1 MQAVEEE
8 CSSLNASAA
17 SATATA
23 PRWAIHAVLSRSDAS
38 SPTPCKKTYVPR
50 IEVLEVDCSRRVRA
64 TTRVLCRRK
73 GVASGLRGA
82 KKRLSCLAGML
93 TGSVARGYSRMLG
106 PLYTRTRP
114 QRGHRATLPNVEV
127 VPLDILGSK
136 GQLFIVGLDRSRP
149 AFPRRFAQELR
160 FARLSGEGTL
170 ARCQI
175 HPTFGYFI

>member
-23 PRWAIHAVLSRSDAS
+23 PRWANAS
-38 SPTPCKKTYVPR
+38 SPTPCKKTSVPR

-64 TTRVLCRRK
+64 TTRALCRRK

-93 TGSVARGYSRMLG
+93 AGSVARGYSRMLG

-114 QRGHRATLPNVEV
+114 QRGHRAKLPIAQV
-127 VPLDILGSK
+127 VPLDILGSED
-136 GQLFIVGLDRSRP
+136 QLFHGRARSQSPGFSKAFRP
-149 AFPRRFAQELR
+149 RTAL
-160 FARLSGEGTL
+160 
-170 ARCQI
+170 
-175 HPTFGYFI
+175 FG